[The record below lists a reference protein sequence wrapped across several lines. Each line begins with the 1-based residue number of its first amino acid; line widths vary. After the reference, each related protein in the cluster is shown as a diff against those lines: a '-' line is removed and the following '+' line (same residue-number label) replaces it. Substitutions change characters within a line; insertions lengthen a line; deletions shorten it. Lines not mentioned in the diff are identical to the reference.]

1 MRRETE
7 MFFGHI
13 VKDDR
18 DVREMIDSD
27 YTFLNERLAKHYEIP
42 NVEGNEMRLVKL
54 PPESPRGGMMT
65 QGSVLIVTSNPTRT
79 SPVKRGLFVL
89 ENFIGAPPPPPPA
102 DLPPLEEALKSVK
115 DHEPSL
121 RETLEIHRAKPLCSS
136 CHNSMDPLGLA
147 LDNFNALGMWRE
159 QEHGKP
165 IDATGT
171 LITGES
177 FTNIVELKKI
187 LLTRHYKDFYRIL
200 TEKMLTYALG
210 RGLEYYDVESV
221 DQIVERL
228 EKNDGHF
235 MALLMGVI
243 ESAPFEYRRNIPVT
257 TASVDTPAD
266 KKDL

>member
-1 MRRETE
+1 
-7 MFFGHI
+7 
-13 VKDDR
+13 
-18 DVREMIDSD
+18 
-27 YTFLNERLAKHYEIP
+27 
-42 NVEGNEMRLVKL
+42 
-54 PPESPRGGMMT
+54 
-65 QGSVLIVTSNPTRT
+65 
-79 SPVKRGLFVL
+79 
-89 ENFIGAPPPPPPA
+89 
-102 DLPPLEEALKSVK
+102 
-115 DHEPSL
+115 
-121 RETLEIHRAKPLCSS
+121 
-136 CHNSMDPLGLA
+136 MDPLGLA